1 VAGTTMS
8 PFGNPERPRR
18 PGFGSASPVP
28 DAPHISSSFYRRSR
42 LVATGAAAAGTHA
55 VRKKG
60 EKKRQCEAA
69 PAPAAGT
76 RRNEI
81 DAFFIFLLGTR
92 CGTLA
97 SRGGKRRR
105 ALAMPGPVHKRQGG
119 KRRARLQCPGQCTRD
134 RAAVIRRTGA
144 DESRVRRWRNWKG
157 EGKRAGGC
165 APKERPHRARKICA
179 SGQCAS
185 ACECSSLVLV
195 SGSPARQPL
204 GEPQITSHTAARV

>member
-1 VAGTTMS
+1 MS

-69 PAPAAGT
+69 PAAGT

-81 DAFFIFLLGTR
+81 DAFFYFSSWHPMR
-92 CGTLA
+92 HARVARREKAARACNARA
-97 SRGGKRRR
+97 SAQETGREKAR

-119 KRRARLQCPGQCTRD
+119 GYPPHRRRRVACT
-134 RAAVIRRTGA
+134 AV
-144 DESRVRRWRNWKG
+144 

>member
-1 VAGTTMS
+1 VAGTTIS

-60 EKKRQCEAA
+60 GKKEAM
-69 PAPAAGT
+69 
-76 RRNEI
+76 
-81 DAFFIFLLGTR
+81 
-92 CGTLA
+92 
-97 SRGGKRRR
+97 RGGTGTGRWYTKERNRRLFYFSSWHPMRHARVARREKAARACNARASAQETGREKAR

-119 KRRARLQCPGQCTRD
+119 GYPPHRRRRVACT
-134 RAAVIRRTGA
+134 AVEELEGGGEAGR
-144 DESRVRRWRNWKG
+144 RVRAQ
-157 EGKRAGGC
+157 GKA
-165 APKERPHRARKICA
+165 AP
-179 SGQCAS
+179 GAS